1 MNSFP
6 FIEKAPSNHK
16 VWLRST
22 GIVVLVYASIT
33 GGLIYYFSRQPIVVV
48 PPTNMSAAAPVVIE
62 MAALPTAPKDVNNLN
77 NDVKRSVQTIKPT
90 PQPPVQKKEVP
101 IITSKQPT
109 KEPEI
114 SESKPQAKPFQKQR
128 TEPVKERVPT
138 KEQPEKNVQQQQQAS
153 NSAETTAKDDDKVKA
168 PEIGANSQTQ
178 NKSNPQWESFVLAK
192 LQKLK
197 RYPAYAQRQ
206 KQEDVVMVQ
215 FTLDSEGKL
224 INAHLLQSKGFELL
238 DRESLALIKRA
249 SPFPKPPPEA
259 LQNGSAQLTV
269 PIEFFIQ

>member
-1 MNSFP
+1 MNSFS
-6 FIEKAPSNHK
+6 FIEPTQSNNK
-16 VWLRST
+16 VWLKST

-33 GGLIYYFSRQPIVVV
+33 GGLIYYFSRQPIVVP
-48 PPTNMSAAAPVVIE
+48 PPTNMAAAPVVIE
-62 MAALPTAPKDVNNLN
+62 MAALPTAPKEVNNLD
-77 NDVKRSVQTIKPT
+77 NDAKRPIQTAKPV
-90 PQPPVQKKEVP
+90 PQLPVQKKEVP
-101 IITSKQPT
+101 VITSKQPT

-114 SESKPQAKPFQKQR
+114 RESKPQEKPIKKQK
-128 TEPVKERVPT
+128 TEPLKETVQQ
-138 KEQPEKNVQQQQQAS
+138 KEEPEKNIQQQQAS

-168 PEIGANSQTQ
+168 PEVGATSQTQ

-215 FTLDSEGKL
+215 FTLDNEGKL
-224 INAHLLQSKGFELL
+224 ISARLLQSKGFELL

-249 SPFPKPPPEA
+249 SPFPKPPQEA
-259 LQNGSAQLTV
+259 LRNGSAQLTV